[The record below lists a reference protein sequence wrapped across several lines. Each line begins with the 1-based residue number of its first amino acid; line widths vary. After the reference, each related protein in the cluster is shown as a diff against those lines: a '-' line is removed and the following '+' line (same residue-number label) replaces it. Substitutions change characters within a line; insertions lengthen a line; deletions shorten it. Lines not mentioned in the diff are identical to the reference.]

1 MPRTC
6 IHLPVDRLIPRPIR
20 PDEVPKEAGMTQ
32 PAVIC
37 TASISLPKCEP
48 PQATILRRLSCLFN
62 AMKKDNFSDAPFLY
76 EKL

>member
-1 MPRTC
+1 MR
-6 IHLPVDRLIPRPIR
+6 
-20 PDEVPKEAGMTQ
+20 A
-32 PAVIC
+32 
-37 TASISLPKCEP
+37 ASPTPTSEP